1 MPVIEDFL
9 TYLKLQKRYSGHTI
23 AAYQNDLRQF
33 LAFLEAQYEWS
44 DIKKADHHHI
54 RAWMVAL
61 LEQKTNPRSIR
72 RKLASL
78 NTYYKYLK
86 KLNLIKTNPLQ
97 KVITPKF
104 SKQLPTFIKNN
115 EIETLLQQ
123 MDSGNGFAAARDMLV
138 IMMLYLTGIRRAELI
153 NIKLDDID
161 MAQKVVKV
169 TGKGNKQRIIP
180 IHSLLIEH
188 LKTYIEF
195 RKEIIN
201 NGENP
206 VSYLIVTN
214 KGKQAYPNLI
224 HRIVSQ
230 NLKKVSTSARKSP
243 HVLRHTFAA
252 GLLNSGAD
260 LNVIKELL
268 GHSNLLA
275 TQVYTHITN
284 DNLKSIYKHAHP
296 RAQ

>member
-9 TYLKLQKRYSGHTI
+9 TYLKLQKRYSDHTI

-33 LAFLEAQYEWS
+33 CAFLEAQYEITNFEHAS
-44 DIKKADHHHI
+44 HHQI
-54 RAWMVAL
+54 RAWMVTL
-61 LEQKTNPRSIR
+61 LEQHISVRSIR

-86 KLNLIKTNPLQ
+86 KLNVINSNPLQ

-104 SKQLPTFIKNN
+104 SKQLPTFIKSS
-115 EIETLLQQ
+115 EMETLLQQ
-123 MDSGNGFAAARDMLV
+123 TDFGDGFEAARDMLV
-138 IMMLYLTGIRRAELI
+138 IMMFYLTGIRRSELI
-153 NIKLDDID
+153 NLRVNDID
-161 MAQKVVKV
+161 LTRKVIKV

-180 IHSLLIEH
+180 IHTFLVPLITKYLELH
-188 LKTYIEF
+188 RGIAAE
-195 RKEIIN
+195 
-201 NGENP
+201 GELQVP
-206 VSYLIVTN
+206 HLIVTS

-224 HRIVSQ
+224 HRIVNKS
-230 NLKKVSTSARKSP
+230 LGKVSTSPKKSP
-243 HVLRHTFAA
+243 HVLRHTFATA
-252 GLLNSGAD
+252 LLNSGAD